1 MSTLT
6 VFRLRAQWIVIQIL
20 ETLLWLS
27 FIIMS
32 SAPEVNAALVV
43 FEKSMNM
50 RVCSGNLES
59 GTHSLG
65 NPGSRRVNK
74 GEILLILVSWQGSL
88 ESKESNG
95 TGFIVSPNRLQ
106 FHLLESS
113 DFSALWFFFFFLN
126 PEFEP
131 KRQYW
136 WWTEGNSLERKS
148 WQFSLWLIPFPCPC
162 SLARGIYFHSW
173 MFLGSLSDYHPS
185 LPRYFMNCHSQI
197 LFLPSNMPAW
207 SPAGFQGLSRH
218 LAMWAALQ
226 SLLVCMVWA
235 DILQNWYFTINEDQ
249 TLSQTQVFISE
260 LLYHCSFMLDLLNY
274 LK

>member
-106 FHLLESS
+106 FYLLESS
-113 DFSALWFFFFFLN
+113 DFSALWLFFSFWTQNLN
-126 PEFEP
+126 PSVNTDGEL
-131 KRQYW
+131 RAI
-136 WWTEGNSLERKS
+136 
-148 WQFSLWLIPFPCPC
+148 LWKENHDSFLFGSFPF
-162 SLARGIYFHSW
+162 LAH
-173 MFLGSLSDYHPS
+173 
-185 LPRYFMNCHSQI
+185 
-197 LFLPSNMPAW
+197 
-207 SPAGFQGLSRH
+207 
-218 LAMWAALQ
+218 AALQ
-226 SLLVCMVWA
+226 EA
-235 DILQNWYFTINEDQ
+235 YI
-249 TLSQTQVFISE
+249 FIPG
-260 LLYHCSFMLDLLNY
+260 CF
-274 LK
+274 

>member
-74 GEILLILVSWQGSL
+74 GEILLILVSWKGSL

-106 FHLLESS
+106 FYLLESS
-113 DFSALWFFFFFLN
+113 DFSALWFFFSFWTQNLN
-126 PEFEP
+126 PSVNTDGEL
-131 KRQYW
+131 RAI
-136 WWTEGNSLERKS
+136 
-148 WQFSLWLIPFPCPC
+148 LWKENHDSFLFGSFPF
-162 SLARGIYFHSW
+162 LAH
-173 MFLGSLSDYHPS
+173 
-185 LPRYFMNCHSQI
+185 
-197 LFLPSNMPAW
+197 
-207 SPAGFQGLSRH
+207 
-218 LAMWAALQ
+218 AALQ
-226 SLLVCMVWA
+226 EA
-235 DILQNWYFTINEDQ
+235 YI
-249 TLSQTQVFISE
+249 FIPG
-260 LLYHCSFMLDLLNY
+260 CF
-274 LK
+274 

>member
-74 GEILLILVSWQGSL
+74 GEILLILVSWKGSL

-113 DFSALWFFFFFLN
+113 DFSALWFFFSFWTQNLN
-126 PEFEP
+126 PSVNTDGEL
-131 KRQYW
+131 RAI
-136 WWTEGNSLERKS
+136 
-148 WQFSLWLIPFPCPC
+148 LWKENHDSFLFGSFPFLAHADLQESYIFIPGCF
-162 SLARGIYFHSW
+162 
-173 MFLGSLSDYHPS
+173 
-185 LPRYFMNCHSQI
+185 
-197 LFLPSNMPAW
+197 
-207 SPAGFQGLSRH
+207 
-218 LAMWAALQ
+218 
-226 SLLVCMVWA
+226 
-235 DILQNWYFTINEDQ
+235 
-249 TLSQTQVFISE
+249 
-260 LLYHCSFMLDLLNY
+260 
-274 LK
+274 

>member
-1 MSTLT
+1 
-6 VFRLRAQWIVIQIL
+6 
-20 ETLLWLS
+20 
-27 FIIMS
+27 
-32 SAPEVNAALVV
+32 
-43 FEKSMNM
+43 MNSYPD
-50 RVCSGNLES
+50 SGNSSVAQLHYHEQRSWSQRSSCGLWKKHEHES
-59 GTHSLG
+59 LQWQPWKWNTFIRKPRLQEGKQRG
-65 NPGSRRVNK
+65 N
-74 GEILLILVSWQGSL
+74 LIDSGFMTGFFREQRIKWNRFYC
-88 ESKESNG
+88 ESKQTPVPSVG
-95 TGFIVSPNRLQ
+95 IF
-106 FHLLESS
+106 
-113 DFSALWFFFFFLN
+113 WFLCFMTFFFFLN

-162 SLARGIYFHSW
+162 RLARVIYFHSW

-207 SPAGFQGLSRH
+207 SPAGFQGLSCH

-249 TLSQTQVFISE
+249 TLSRTQVFISE

>member
-65 NPGSRRVNK
+65 NPGSTRVNK

-113 DFSALWFFFFFLN
+113 DFSALWFFFLSTALKIFSIYINFKLWTQNLN
-126 PEFEP
+126 PSVNTDGEL
-131 KRQYW
+131 RAI
-136 WWTEGNSLERKS
+136 
-148 WQFSLWLIPFPCPC
+148 LWKENHDSFLFGSFPF
-162 SLARGIYFHSW
+162 LAH
-173 MFLGSLSDYHPS
+173 
-185 LPRYFMNCHSQI
+185 
-197 LFLPSNMPAW
+197 
-207 SPAGFQGLSRH
+207 
-218 LAMWAALQ
+218 AALQ
-226 SLLVCMVWA
+226 EA
-235 DILQNWYFTINEDQ
+235 YI
-249 TLSQTQVFISE
+249 FIPG
-260 LLYHCSFMLDLLNY
+260 CF
-274 LK
+274 